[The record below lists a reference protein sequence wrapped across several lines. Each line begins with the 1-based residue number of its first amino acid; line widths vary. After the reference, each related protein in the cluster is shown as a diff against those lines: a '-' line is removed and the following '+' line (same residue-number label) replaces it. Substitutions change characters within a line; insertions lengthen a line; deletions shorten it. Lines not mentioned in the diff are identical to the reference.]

1 MRFYTC
7 QVRCRIS
14 ETSTVSQ
21 NWPLIAIDCWFGRT
35 LSKNSLPKNWCLKKT
50 GEFWFVRSIVVLQK
64 CLRKSVD
71 QRPRNSCNRR
81 CRCQELNGILEKQPG
96 PEVLEQL
103 EQYQDWQQRH
113 STKKN
118 PIETEGTGKLVT
130 SWWLGLGIR
139 FLDFLGYIHIWYTYI
154 YIYFPWTQTWA
165 AKQELFLF
173 SEILWRF
180 DGPQLKMIPFLLL
193 FFQAP
198 FGRNFV
204 VFPARRGTKPFLLGG
219 PFGPFQGLGSFSR
232 NIFGVWDPHTNPKP
246 KSAAHKKSQLRNRKN
261 TKIQETYA
269 SKLKQM
275 KAMHSELQTY
285 QSQASLFVSRRFFRC
300 VGKRGFFLW
309 VLVKLKACRCGDRCG
324 VV

>member
-154 YIYFPWTQTWA
+154 YIFPMNTDMSRQTRTVFVFRNSLEVWWPTV
-165 AKQELFLF
+165 KN
-173 SEILWRF
+173 
-180 DGPQLKMIPFLLL
+180 DT
-193 FFQAP
+193 FFV
-198 FGRNFV
+198 V
-204 VFPARRGTKPFLLGG
+204 VFPSTFWKEFCCFPSSPGYKTFPSWWTVWSLSGSRFIFAKHFWGMG
-219 PFGPFQGLGSFSR
+219 PPYQPQTQICCPQKIPTS
-232 NIFGVWDPHTNPKP
+232 KP
-246 KSAAHKKSQLRNRKN
+246 KKHENSGDLCFEV
-261 TKIQETYA
+261 ETNESHA
-269 SKLKQM
+269 
-275 KAMHSELQTY
+275 
-285 QSQASLFVSRRFFRC
+285 
-300 VGKRGFFLW
+300 
-309 VLVKLKACRCGDRCG
+309 
-324 VV
+324 